1 VASSQFILGVDLD
14 AVCADYVEAFRQV
27 VAADRG
33 VAPGTLTS
41 DVSWDFASWGL
52 DRSEFLRLHQAGVES
67 GMFATMPAIEGAS
80 EALWRLSNADIWIR
94 VITHRLI
101 MNGSHQTVARDTV
114 RWLDTADIP
123 YRDLCFIG
131 AKADVGAQCYID
143 DAPHNI
149 EALRAAG
156 NTVIIFDQPY
166 NRHLSGLRARTWVEA
181 EQLVYDLS
189 GVQPAHGPA

>member
-1 VASSQFILGVDLD
+1 MSGSQFVLGVDLD
-14 AVCADYVEAFRQV
+14 AVCADYVSAFRQV

-33 VAPGTLTS
+33 VPAESLTPE
-41 DVSWDFASWGL
+41 VSWDFASWGL
-52 DRSEFLRLHQAGVES
+52 DRPEFLRLHQAGVEA
-67 GMFATMPAIEGAS
+67 GMFASMPAIEGAS
-80 EALWRLSNADIWIR
+80 EALWRLSNSDVWIR

-114 RWLDTADIP
+114 AWLDAARIP

-131 AKADVGAQCYID
+131 AKAEVGAHCYID

-149 EALRAAG
+149 EALRSAG

-166 NRHLSGLRARTWVEA
+166 NRHLSGLRARGWGEA

-189 GVQPAHGPA
+189 GLAPTE